1 MQQKRVFMSET
12 LYSEFSST
20 YEAPATPLQQQRTH
34 LLQLQHNEQS
44 SQSSQQ
50 QPEANSTH
58 TTPTVDRKTGDNDD
72 ADDNKYRRRAESP
85 GKHSQKVQLQY
96 ADPLDQDEQMLL
108 YDLRF
113 MMGFEAPLEV
123 LSETRIQRKLQYLQE
138 PRDLYCQLTQ
148 RQQQPRQRL
157 QRQQSC
163 QSVSVDLGNT
173 TIHPWHQL
181 KWQNG
186 TNPALTV
193 ISTKYHYGRCPL

>member
-85 GKHSQKVQLQY
+85 G
-96 ADPLDQDEQMLL
+96 
-108 YDLRF
+108 
-113 MMGFEAPLEV
+113 
-123 LSETRIQRKLQYLQE
+123 
-138 PRDLYCQLTQ
+138 
-148 RQQQPRQRL
+148 
-157 QRQQSC
+157 
-163 QSVSVDLGNT
+163 
-173 TIHPWHQL
+173 
-181 KWQNG
+181 
-186 TNPALTV
+186 
-193 ISTKYHYGRCPL
+193 STKSGRSYSLV